1 MKKLARKLATSSHTE
16 SIRVDDLLDSFGAKI
31 FFRTIPLCSRLAVER
46 KQNLL
51 LQRRTFPPNTS
62 TTQQSRPS
70 TGGRSNPS
78 LAAAWRQSFRAQWT
92 FRALVVL
99 LITFRVSINAIRDRG
114 KSLGQLSWSSH
125 FSGIQCGWIPG
136 AEVCIGIRSLVR
148 FCSSLRSGY
157 IVAGT
162 HYLSFVRAGRVRGV
176 LFSCNF
182 VLHMHHVVS
191 AWLYAT
197 SVSGCLELWCP
208 RPSLVSAARVHM
220 ILICNLWLIWLVVCR
235 HSLRSRLQFCSSH
248 APCCLDLIGA
258 LFVSVCCLG
267 YPWPGSL
274 SWAHICRS
282 ESIHR
287 FAITWYYL
295 GCITT
300 FAEFDLITCT
310 VLFWVVWPC
319 VCRTCILH
327 CLIVFSWW
335 LCFWSAFVWMCY
347 DNCMSYYETVPVRII
362 DLHIHM
368 YHIVCLLVLEL
379 LWFWSTQPCSACD

>member
-1 MKKLARKLATSSHTE
+1 MWESLSPSYYYSTHNRTGRQHPQVGNIRYKLSSRASLWPTITVTPSQLAELFGWKFDFVWMKKLARKLATSSHTE

-31 FFRTIPLCSRLAVER
+31 FFRKIPLCSRLAVER

-125 FSGIQCGWIPG
+125 FSGIQCGWIPC

-162 HYLSFVRAGRVRGV
+162 HYLSFVRAGRGRGV
-176 LFSCNF
+176 LFSVAILFFTCTMLSRLDCMLRLCLV
-182 VLHMHHVVS
+182 VLNYGVPDRLSCLLLVFI
-191 AWLYAT
+191 WYWYAT
-197 SVSGCLELWCP
+197 CDWYG
-208 RPSLVSAARVHM
+208 
-220 ILICNLWLIWLVVCR
+220 WLFAGIR
-235 HSLRSRLQFCSSH
+235 
-248 APCCLDLIGA
+248 
-258 LFVSVCCLG
+258 FV
-267 YPWPGSL
+267 
-274 SWAHICRS
+274 
-282 ESIHR
+282 
-287 FAITWYYL
+287 
-295 GCITT
+295 
-300 FAEFDLITCT
+300 
-310 VLFWVVWPC
+310 
-319 VCRTCILH
+319 
-327 CLIVFSWW
+327 
-335 LCFWSAFVWMCY
+335 
-347 DNCMSYYETVPVRII
+347 
-362 DLHIHM
+362 
-368 YHIVCLLVLEL
+368 
-379 LWFWSTQPCSACD
+379 Q